1 MSKNSFEKKHQ
12 NDAKVT
18 KNGSKTGGVEVV
30 NSWFFKSNVSSL
42 PRSGQCFDKNMP
54 HYGALVTFQAWSGQ
68 FLPGMGRA
76 LGSGQG
82 VGMQDGPEGR
92 KGKK

>member
-1 MSKNSFEKKHQ
+1 MGR
-12 NDAKVT
+12 ALAGMGRAL
-18 KNGSKTGGVEVV
+18 GSGQGVF
-30 NSWFFKSNVSSL
+30 WSNVSSL

-54 HYGALVTFQAWSGQ
+54 HYGALVTFHAWNGQ

-82 VGMQDGPEGR
+82 VGRQAGPESR
-92 KGKK
+92 KSKK